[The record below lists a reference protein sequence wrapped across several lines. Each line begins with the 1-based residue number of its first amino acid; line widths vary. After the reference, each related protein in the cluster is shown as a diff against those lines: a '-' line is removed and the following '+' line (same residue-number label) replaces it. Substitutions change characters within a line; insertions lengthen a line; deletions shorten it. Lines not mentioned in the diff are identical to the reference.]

1 MIRGLGTALTLSA
14 LGHGVALLAIGVA
27 VAWIVGS
34 APLAP
39 PPPALYVDVVHP
51 VVATSERHEAADGG
65 ASRSRATGSAPG
77 APTGTTPA
85 PEAEAAGRCR
95 GGPSDRSART
105 ASGGA
110 GGCGVR
116 ACAAPRARAVEDHQH
131 SRNVSAV
138 ATIRARVAE
147 ADQPPRGVSATAS
160 ISTSA
165 SISVAALTDIAASR
179 VGAGSHAGARAR
191 AARLAA
197 GLDIARD
204 RAT

>member
-14 LGHGVALLAIGVA
+14 LGTASRSWRSASA
-27 VAWIVGS
+27 VAWFVGS

-51 VVATSERHEAADGG
+51 VVATSERHEAADG
-65 ASRSRATGSAPG
+65 ARRVRARLAPRRARPWRDARSGSQ
-77 APTGTTPA
+77 
-85 PEAEAAGRCR
+85 AAGRCR

-116 ACAAPRARAVEDHQH
+116 ACAALRARAVEDHQH
-131 SRNVSAV
+131 SRDVGAV
-138 ATIRARVAE
+138 ATIRARAAE

-165 SISVAALTDIAASR
+165 SISVAALTNIA
-179 VGAGSHAGARAR
+179 VSHAGARAR

-197 GLDIARD
+197 GLDIARN